1 MNPIAKK
8 KLSTTSV
15 LHWAQALAVLVV
27 LAAFGTAIFLDP
39 RGEQLTGVL
48 VAAIAVAGGLAR
60 KR

>member
-1 MNPIAKK
+1 MFGLRRF
-8 KLSTTSV
+8 LSHTTEM
-15 LHWAQALAVLVV
+15 HPLAVLVV
-27 LAAFGTAIFLDP
+27 LAAFGTAIFLDL